1 GVLGPWLCAGCIP
14 VIVERL
20 YQPEW
25 IL

>member
-1 GVLGPWLCAGCIP
+1 GPWLCAGCIP